1 MFIYKLAFKIKWA
14 EASLF
19 PSPSW
24 GFLVVTIIF
33 LMLTSFLLAPLRA
46 PGILTTY
53 SLSSTTVKAKWNHL
67 LDGDFQGEPI
77 GYIITFQQVESES
90 DRIVVRVNYTT
101 NTTTLT
107 NLVVFTMYV
116 INVSAV
122 SSGGIGPANTA
133 KVRTDASGR
142 KI

>member
-1 MFIYKLAFKIKWA
+1 
-14 EASLF
+14 
-19 PSPSW
+19 
-24 GFLVVTIIF
+24 
-33 LMLTSFLLAPLRA
+33 MLTSFLLAPLRA
-46 PGILTTY
+46 PGMLTTY

-77 GYIITFQQVESES
+77 GYIITFHQVESES

-133 KVRTDASGR
+133 KVRTDAIGR